1 MKKINIVLAL
11 LIVVLLSGCNKA
23 DETAN
28 FKTRKDDYFVSE
40 DKSVLIHYKTNE
52 FGELVEIDIDRLLEI
67 EEIIYFDTTIDFNMV
82 VEGYAGDLFMQPRST
97 CVDYNDILVPINIE
111 VGSTR
116 YKFDRTDCEYQE
128 VNRYNEVK
136 TGSYI
141 SKFGIEDTID
151 VSKSTKISI
160 VYYDPDSFE
169 KFIEVKSLINSRKSM
184 GVFGIELNESREFL
198 IDGDNNY
205 YYDMNQFEQFLLGA
219 QELEGAVSAILGV
232 QDSVNIFDFDQ
243 LLEATEVIEDFEEL
257 YELEINAV
265 QELFNDIG
273 VNVTI
278 VEETQTDGE

>member
-1 MKKINIVLAL
+1 MRRFNIGLVLL
-11 LIVVLLSGCNKA
+11 VIVLLSGCKKA
-23 DETAN
+23 ETANN

-52 FGELVEIDIDRLLEI
+52 FGELVQIDIDRLLEI
-67 EEIIYFDTTIDFNMV
+67 EEIIYFDTTIDFDME
-82 VEGYAGDLFMQPRST
+82 VEGFAGDLFMQPRST
-97 CVDYNDILVPINIE
+97 CVDYNNILVPINIE

-151 VSKSTKISI
+151 VSKTTKISI

-184 GVFGIELNESREFL
+184 GVFGIELNETREFL
-198 IDGDNNY
+198 VDGENNY
-205 YYDMNQFEQFLLGA
+205 YYDMNQFEQFLLSF
-219 QELEGAVSAILGV
+219 QELEGAVNAILGV

-243 LLEATEVIEDFEEL
+243 LLEASEVIEDFEEL
-257 YELEINAV
+257 YAQEINAV
-265 QELFNDIG
+265 QELFNEVG
-273 VNVTI
+273 VNVTVI
-278 VEETQTDGE
+278 EETSSDGE

>member
-1 MKKINIVLAL
+1 MRRFNIGLVLL
-11 LIVVLLSGCNKA
+11 VIVLLSGCKKA
-23 DETAN
+23 ETANN

-52 FGELVEIDIDRLLEI
+52 FGELVQIDIDRLLEI
-67 EEIIYFDTTIDFNMV
+67 EEIIYFDTTIDFDMV
-82 VEGYAGDLFMQPRST
+82 VEGFAGDLFMQPRST
-97 CVDYNDILVPINIE
+97 CVDYNNILVPINIE

-141 SKFGIEDTID
+141 SKFRIEDTID
-151 VSKSTKISI
+151 VSKTTKISI

-184 GVFGIELNESREFL
+184 GVFGIELNETREFL
-198 IDGDNNY
+198 VDGENNY
-205 YYDMNQFEQFLLGA
+205 YYDMNQFEQFLLSF
-219 QELEGAVSAILGV
+219 QELEGAVNAILGV

-243 LLEATEVIEDFEEL
+243 LLEASEVIEDFEEL
-257 YELEINAV
+257 YAQEINAV
-265 QELFNDIG
+265 QELFNEVG
-273 VNVTI
+273 VNVAVI
-278 VEETQTDGE
+278 EETSSDGE